1 MKFTDNREIW
11 ISEDGL
17 LSTFRNKET
26 DRKYIREDIF
36 KNKIA
41 ELENKLAQSYND
53 IDKLSMKI
61 YTSSKT
67 GFINKN
73 VSGI

>member
-1 MKFTDNREIW
+1 MKFTDNKEIW

-17 LSTFRNKET
+17 LSVFKNKESDT
-26 DRKYIREDIF
+26 KYIKENIF

-53 IDKLSMKI
+53 IDKLNM
-61 YTSSKT
+61 
-67 GFINKN
+67 
-73 VSGI
+73 